1 METCKLHSQAL
12 PTALIQPLADPAS
25 SRPGHSWSRESWS
38 GGKLISWE
46 LIWWQ
51 VDRVRVDLVP
61 IDLVTPNWTVL
72 PQFFKHLGMRL
83 TNLGMRLTWN
93 EVQPGN
99 KVREWKACFFTNG
112 DQCKECGDLC
122 NIMQHYATLHNIT
135 QYYTTRP
142 DSIIAMRRIWLQV
155 PTQIRSQSSFVAPCN
170 HFREWKDYQESSL
183 SVVTTMNLDHPIINV
198 IVMWLFTTC
207 MYHVLSTTI
216 MCGYSAIWLVLSV
229 YEYMELPSLCL
240 SYPKR

>member
-1 METCKLHSQAL
+1 MFVEPDSSPTVAVEWDTQLGAKTPNKWEASWENGKMETCKLHSQAL

-51 VDRVRVDLVP
+51 VDLVRVDLVP

-83 TNLGMRLTWN
+83 TNLGMRLTNLGMRLTWN

-99 KVREWKACFFTNG
+99 KVREWKACFFN
-112 DQCKECGDLC
+112 
-122 NIMQHYATLHNIT
+122 
-135 QYYTTRP
+135 
-142 DSIIAMRRIWLQV
+142 
-155 PTQIRSQSSFVAPCN
+155 
-170 HFREWKDYQESSL
+170 
-183 SVVTTMNLDHPIINV
+183 
-198 IVMWLFTTC
+198 
-207 MYHVLSTTI
+207 
-216 MCGYSAIWLVLSV
+216 
-229 YEYMELPSLCL
+229 
-240 SYPKR
+240 